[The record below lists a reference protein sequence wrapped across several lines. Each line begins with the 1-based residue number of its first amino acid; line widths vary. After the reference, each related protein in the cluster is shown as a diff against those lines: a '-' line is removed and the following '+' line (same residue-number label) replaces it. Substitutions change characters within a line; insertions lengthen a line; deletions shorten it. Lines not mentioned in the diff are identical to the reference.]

1 MINFNRKLT
10 GLSFANCRLTVA
22 HYLLLIACCFIA
34 CNTNYTVNKK
44 RGFFKIDF
52 PEKKY
57 KLYDQPGYPYSFEY
71 PVYANVLQDTTF
83 FESKAEND
91 WWINIDF
98 PQFSGRVFI
107 SYKEI
112 GKNKFDSLLND
123 AFTLSYKQHTYKAS
137 SIEPAPFR
145 TPNNIDGVYFS
156 LTGNT
161 ATANQFFLTDSVKH
175 FLRGALYFD
184 ATPNEDS
191 LSVVNDFLKKDLQ
204 HLINTLKW
212 K

>member
-1 MINFNRKLT
+1 MKIR
-10 GLSFANCRLTVA
+10 FAFFVFIA
-22 HYLLLIACCFIA
+22 LLLLA

-44 RGFFKIDF
+44 RGYFRIDF

-57 KLYDQPGYPYSFEY
+57 KLFDQPDYPYSFEY
-71 PVYANVLQDTTF
+71 PEYAAILKDTTF
-83 FESKAEND
+83 FEGRPENE

-98 PQFSGRVFI
+98 PQFSGRVFV

-112 GKNKFDSLLND
+112 GKNKFDSLVND
-123 AFTLSYKQHTYKAS
+123 AFTLSFKQHSTKAS
-137 SIEPAPFR
+137 SIEPTPFR
-145 TPNNIDGVYFS
+145 TPNNIDGFYFT
-156 LTGNT
+156 LEGNT
-161 ATANQFFLTDSVKH
+161 ATANQFFLTDSVQH

-204 HLINTLKW
+204 HMINTLKW

>member
-1 MINFNRKLT
+1 MMKQEISNTNT
-10 GLSFANCRLTVA
+10 CSVS
-22 HYLLLIACCFIA
+22 IACCLLFIPFFISS

-57 KLYDQPGYPYSFEY
+57 QIYDQPGYPYSFEY
-71 PVYANVLQDTTF
+71 PVYAHVVKDSTF
-83 FESKAEND
+83 FDSKAEND
-91 WWINIDF
+91 WWVNIDF
-98 PQFSGRVFI
+98 PQFDSRVFI

-123 AFTLSYKQHTYKAS
+123 AFTLSYKQHSYKAS
-137 SIEPAPFR
+137 SIEPVPFR
-145 TPNNIDGVYFS
+145 TPNNIEGVYFT

-161 ATANQFFLTDSVKH
+161 ATANQFFVTDSVKH

-191 LSVVNDFLKKDLQ
+191 LSIVNDFLKKDLQ

>member
-1 MINFNRKLT
+1 MPIFKSKKNMPL
-10 GLSFANCRLTVA
+10 
-22 HYLLLIACCFIA
+22 FIA
-34 CNTNYTVNKK
+34 VSLSLISIWLFSCNTNYTINKK

-57 KLYDQPGYPYSFEY
+57 RLYDQPGYPYTFEY
-71 PVYANVLQDTTF
+71 PVYANVVKDSTF

-91 WWINIDF
+91 WWINLDF
-98 PQFSGRVFI
+98 PQFAGRVFI

-137 SIEPAPFR
+137 SIEPQTFR

-191 LSVVNDFLKKDLQ
+191 LSVVNNFLKMDLQ

-212 K
+212 R

>member
-1 MINFNRKLT
+1 MRLKNLRKISLFKT
-10 GLSFANCRLTVA
+10 GLLAILS
-22 HYLLLIACCFIA
+22 IGFIA
-34 CNTNYTVNKK
+34 CNTNYTINKK

-57 KLYDQPGYPYSFEY
+57 REFDQPGYPYTFEY
-71 PVYANVLQDTTF
+71 PVYANVIKDSTF

-91 WWINIDF
+91 WWINLDF
-98 PQFSGRVFI
+98 PQFDGRVFI

-112 GKNKFDSLLND
+112 GKNKFDTLLND

-137 SIEPAPFR
+137 AIEPETFR

-156 LTGNT
+156 LSGNT

-191 LSVVNDFLKKDLQ
+191 LSIVNDFLKKDLQ

-212 K
+212 R